1 MRRFRRHQ
9 RSNEPEET
17 YALSI
22 SDLMS
27 SLLTI
32 FILSLTY
39 YILSYSEARAEL
51 VDNQSRRTE
60 ILLALQ
66 AELQAKGIVVEVDYG
81 QGVLHLPEGIL
92 FPKGDASLKESGKE
106 VIRVLAP
113 ALRMVLDDADYASRI
128 DTIFIEGHTDSDPV
142 VSGRYASNWE
152 LSTQRAINTWREMV
166 KVEPSLEYKV
176 NALGQPLFSVSGY
189 ADRRPV
195 EAGESEEAKS
205 KNRRIDLRFTMMAP
219 RADEGSSGSGR

>member
-1 MRRFRRHQ
+1 MHFLRRPEP
-9 RSNEPEET
+9 NEPEET

-32 FILSLTY
+32 FILCLTY
-39 YILSYSEARAEL
+39 YMLSYSKARAEL
-51 VDNQSRRTE
+51 VDNQGRRAE

-66 AELQAKGIVVEVDYG
+66 AELQSKGIIVEVDYS

-92 FPKGDASLKESGKE
+92 FPKGDASLKESGRA

-113 ALRMVLDDADYASRI
+113 ALRKVLEDQGYSSRI

-142 VSGRYASNWE
+142 LGGKYESNWE
-152 LSTQRAINTWREMV
+152 LSTQRAINSWREMV
-166 KVEPSLEYKV
+166 KVEPVLEHKF
-176 NALGQPLFSVSGY
+176 NSLGQPLFSVSGY

-195 EAGESEEAKS
+195 EPGESEEAKS
-205 KNRRIDLRFTMMAP
+205 KNRRIDLRFTMMTP
-219 RADEGSSGSGR
+219 RVDEDSASRVR